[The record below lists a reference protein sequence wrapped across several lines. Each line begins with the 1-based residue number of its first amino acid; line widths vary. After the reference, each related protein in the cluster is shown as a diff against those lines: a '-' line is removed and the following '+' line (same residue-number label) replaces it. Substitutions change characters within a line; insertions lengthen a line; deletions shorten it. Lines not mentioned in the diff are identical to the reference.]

1 MADNGEDKLDV
12 IIAFDPEDPKRQD
25 KKESLP
31 AAEAWNLVNAGRA
44 RWPEKS
50 PQAKQQAEQQTGT
63 A

>member
-1 MADNGEDKLDV
+1 MADNDAKLDV

-31 AAEAWNLVNAGRA
+31 AAEAWSLVNAGRA

-50 PQAKQQAEQQTGT
+50 PQAKAQAEQQTNT
-63 A
+63 L